1 MSRTY
6 HHTTPAF
13 PRSLKGPRGGQIIAP
28 TPCADCVAF
37 LTCRPGQCSAPF
49 GCDSWVDFEGRRVDV
64 EADNARLLASTMTEP
79 DLAAVLGALEDGRP
93 VDLARPSTTTRT
105 RPSGPPTTTRRLARA
120 ARASPRSAARA
131 AAPTSS
137 PTPGP
142 ISDAEG

>member
-93 VDLARPSTTTRT
+93 VDLAAALDDHTDAAFRAPDDDAPPCEGCQGLPSECRPCGC
-105 RPSGPPTTTRRLARA
+105 PHVEPD
-120 ARASPRSAARA
+120 
-131 AAPTSS
+131 
-137 PTPGP
+137 PGP
-142 ISDAEG
+142 NFRR